1 MKEYER
7 YKQKNIENV
16 FLLYDIIQ
24 NPEKEKQISKI
35 EEVIFSDTVYFT
47 DMSSYYYSKLYE
59 YWNNEDMEE
68 ILLEHFKNRIFP
80 FNKNITSI
88 KELYCLVKAYN
99 YYKYEEKGKN

>member
-1 MKEYER
+1 M
-7 YKQKNIENV
+7 
-16 FLLYDIIQ
+16 L
-24 NPEKEKQISKI
+24 KI
-35 EEVIFSDTVYFT
+35 KITFYCYLIKDTELYFT

-88 KELYCLVKAYN
+88 KKLYCLVKGYN
-99 YYKYEEKGKN
+99 YYYKYEEKAEN